1 MPGRGSSSATGGGY
15 TYEDY
20 ARVLTRWST
29 DMDRITTED
38 RKILESFIKDEVR
51 NVGPVKSA
59 YGISRGIS
67 MSDAELD
74 KLQVGSEFKEGKLAS
89 WSSKVGIAQSFAREN
104 TSESKPNKVVIRTK
118 EPSKQAAKIGRIVST
133 KKFGEAEALMSSK
146 AKFEIVK
153 VKIDR
158 KNYSEIWV
166 KPKN

>member
-1 MPGRGSSSATGGGY
+1 MGGRGSTSAAGGY

-20 ARVLTRWST
+20 AKALTKWST
-29 DMDRITTED
+29 DMDRITKED
-38 RKILESFIKDEVR
+38 RKILEAFIEDEVK
-51 NVGPVKSA
+51 NVGPVKST

-67 MSDAELD
+67 MSDAELN
-74 KLQVGSEFKEGKLAS
+74 KLQVGGEFKEGKLAS

-118 EPSKQAAKIGRIVST
+118 EPSGQAAKIGRVMSA

-153 VKIDR
+153 MKIDR
-158 KNYSEIWV
+158 RNYSEIWV